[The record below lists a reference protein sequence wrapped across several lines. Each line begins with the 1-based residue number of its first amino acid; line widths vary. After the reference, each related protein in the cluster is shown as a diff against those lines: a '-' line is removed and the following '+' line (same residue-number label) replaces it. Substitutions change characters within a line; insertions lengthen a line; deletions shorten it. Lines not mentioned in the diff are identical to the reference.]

1 MCSRILSPVQN
12 QVGTI
17 CQRLQ
22 IRDKI
27 GVGYAIAL
35 GIAVIGT
42 SIGFAVGHHW
52 ELEAERQLSEAQQLE
67 RDLRKLQANTLAL
80 PFHQQILLNSIG
92 SPEEFRRQQQQI
104 AEKLNTAIATFEQLQ
119 ELEGD
124 GQRLQADP
132 LTADGR
138 DLKAL
143 LARHDTTLSVYRED
157 LEQLIRQ
164 LPVYSSTGAERQ
176 EARQAF
182 LQFTKSVTARRL
194 YVLVQNVTPLL
205 EEASQQYQVAQDQ
218 VVRAERLQAQS
229 ILLSAI
235 ASVCLAILF
244 ALQTSR
250 SIARPLN
257 QLTQTAQRVTQE
269 HNFDLQVEVTSRD
282 EVGILA
288 DTLNQL
294 IRQVNVLLRAQQ
306 AEQEAKLLES
316 EKMASLGRMLAG
328 VAHEINNP
336 INFVYGNIK
345 CAKDY
350 ADDLLDLIH
359 TYQAEIHQLS
369 EAVNQV
375 AFSQATAA
383 IADKEA
389 DIDLAF
395 IEADLPKL
403 LNSMQVGAERTRQ
416 IVLSLRNFSRLN
428 ESEARPVNLHACLD
442 GALLILHNRIKQ
454 GIDVQRQYGTVPDIE
469 GYAGS
474 LYQVFTNL
482 IGNAVDALNEADAEP
497 KQITIMTQQLNNHQV
512 TVAIAD
518 NGTGIAPQHLDKI
531 FDTYFTTKP
540 ADAGTGLGLAISRQL
555 VEQHHGQISCRS
567 QRGVGTTFTLTFPI
581 HQAAEAEAPA
591 AQSSDKS
598 RTADV
603 ESDLDSQTTL
613 TPA

>member
-104 AEKLNTAIATFEQLQ
+104 AEKLNMAIATFEQLQ

-306 AEQEAKLLES
+306 AEQEAKLLELVAEEAVDLVVLARYMQVLS
-316 EKMASLGRMLAG
+316 TEVCDALPGRIINIHHSFLPSFKGAAPYTQAWARG
-328 VAHEINNP
+328 VKLIGATAHYVTPDLDEGP
-336 INFVYGNIK
+336 IIEQDVMRVSHRYGV
-345 CAKDY
+345 
-350 ADDLLDLIH
+350 DDLKELG
-359 TYQAEIHQLS
+359 QEI
-369 EAVNQV
+369 
-375 AFSQATAA
+375 
-383 IADKEA
+383 
-389 DIDLAF
+389 
-395 IEADLPKL
+395 
-403 LNSMQVGAERTRQ
+403 ERT
-416 IVLSLRNFSRLN
+416 VLARAVKWFLEDRLLVHEN
-428 ESEARPVNLHACLD
+428 KV
-442 GALLILHNRIKQ
+442 
-454 GIDVQRQYGTVPDIE
+454 V
-469 GYAGS
+469 
-474 LYQVFTNL
+474 VF
-482 IGNAVDALNEADAEP
+482 V
-497 KQITIMTQQLNNHQV
+497 
-512 TVAIAD
+512 
-518 NGTGIAPQHLDKI
+518 
-531 FDTYFTTKP
+531 
-540 ADAGTGLGLAISRQL
+540 
-555 VEQHHGQISCRS
+555 
-567 QRGVGTTFTLTFPI
+567 
-581 HQAAEAEAPA
+581 
-591 AQSSDKS
+591 
-598 RTADV
+598 
-603 ESDLDSQTTL
+603 
-613 TPA
+613 